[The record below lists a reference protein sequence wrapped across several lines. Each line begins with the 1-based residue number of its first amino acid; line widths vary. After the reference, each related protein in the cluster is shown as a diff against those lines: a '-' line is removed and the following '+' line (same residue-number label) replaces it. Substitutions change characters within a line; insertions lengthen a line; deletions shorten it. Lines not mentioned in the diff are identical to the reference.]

1 MRLIERLFTEKY
13 KPKKLDDLIIPNRV
27 KERFNKGIQQHGLF
41 YGSPG
46 IGKTSSAK
54 ILVEEFEHDYLYINA
69 SRETSVD
76 VIRNQIVDFCSVR
89 SLLGDPDKYKVVIID
104 EGDGA
109 SDQFYKALRATMEQ
123 FEANTRFILTC
134 NYINKIPEPLQSRF
148 GGGMINFDFNK
159 EEEVEIKKGCIKR
172 IYEICKLEQLN
183 IEKEA
188 LLELVNRQFPD
199 IRKMLSTLQAYKLD
213 GKTEIT
219 LADVKKFNSIYKDI
233 YELIFN
239 NLDPVKNYEYLVSNY
254 SNRVDEVLSSLS
266 LEFIE
271 YLKQEKPTY
280 LHAIPQII
288 IKVAEY
294 QSIRTSVIDP
304 VIPMLACVYS
314 LQEIIKEA

>member
-1 MRLIERLFTEKY
+1 MKLIEKLFTEKY
-13 KPKKLDDLIIPNRV
+13 KPRKLEDLIIPERIR
-27 KERFNKGIQQHGLF
+27 ERFSKGVQQHSLF

-46 IGKTSSAK
+46 IGKTSLAK
-54 ILVEEFEHDYLYINA
+54 VLVEEYNHEYLYINA

-76 VIRNQIVDFCSVR
+76 IIRNQIVNFCSVR
-89 SLLGDPDKYKVVIID
+89 SIIEESSKYKIVIID

-109 SDQFYKALRATMEQ
+109 SEQFYKALRATMEQ

-159 EEEVEIKKGCIKR
+159 EDEIEIKKGCIKR
-172 IYEICKLEQLN
+172 IYEISKKENLEIN
-183 IEKEA
+183 KDA

-199 IRKMLSTLQAYKLD
+199 IRKMISTLQAYKLD
-213 GKTEIT
+213 GKEIVT
-219 LADVKKFNSIYKDI
+219 IDDVKKFNSIYKDI

-239 NLDPVKNYEYLVSNY
+239 NLDPLKNYQYLKSNY

-266 LEFIE
+266 VEFID

-280 LHAIPQII
+280 LHVIPQII
-288 IKVAEY
+288 IKVTEY
-294 QSIRTSVIDP
+294 QAMRTQVIDP
-304 VIPMLACVYS
+304 ELTMLACVYS